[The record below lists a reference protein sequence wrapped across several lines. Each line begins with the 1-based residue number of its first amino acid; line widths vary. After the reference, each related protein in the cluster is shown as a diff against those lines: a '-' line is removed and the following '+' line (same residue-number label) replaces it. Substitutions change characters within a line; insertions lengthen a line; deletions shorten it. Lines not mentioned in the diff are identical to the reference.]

1 MKKYQVFDGATAFH
15 FGVGTLAGVAGM
27 DPKLVLLGALVAD
40 ATWEIVKSSSVSA
53 AFEASHGQS
62 KAKEIVDLLSII
74 FGAHLG
80 QFARELYAQR
90 SEPAPAPVA
99 PVAPVAPP
107 AASGLGM
114 YDPGLYTW
122 RR

>member
-1 MKKYQVFDGATAFH
+1 MNKYQVFDSATAFH
-15 FGVGTLAGVAGM
+15 FGVGAAAGVAGA
-27 DPKLVLLGALVAD
+27 DPKLVLLAALVAD
-40 ATWEIVKSSSVSA
+40 ATWEIIKASSVSA
-53 AFEASHGQS
+53 AFEAGHSQS

-80 QFARELYAQR
+80 KFARELYAER
-90 SEPAPAPVA
+90 AEAPAVAPAPAPA
-99 PVAPVAPP
+99 P

-122 RR
+122 RQ

>member
-1 MKKYQVFDGATAFH
+1 MKKYQVFDGSTAFH
-15 FGVGTLAGVAGM
+15 FGVGAAAGVAGA
-27 DPKLVLLGALVAD
+27 DPKLVLLAALVAD
-40 ATWEIVKSSSVSA
+40 ATWEIIKSSSVSA

-90 SEPAPAPVA
+90 AEAAPIAPAPATA
-99 PVAPVAPP
+99 P

-122 RR
+122 RA